1 MGYAIGRVRR
11 SLSVAPRALCRPV
24 TAKVDEGNGR
34 ERVLTEGEI
43 AKAWAACGDDDF
55 GKIVKLLLL
64 TGQRRNEIGGLRW
77 SEVNLADGTIAF
89 AEERVKNGRQHTLPL
104 SRQAVAILAEL
115 PRNGG
120 EAVFRRAIGQELKR
134 G

>member
-1 MGYAIGRVRR
+1 
-11 SLSVAPRALCRPV
+11 
-24 TAKVDEGNGR
+24 
-34 ERVLTEGEI
+34 
-43 AKAWAACGDDDF
+43 
-55 GKIVKLLLL
+55 LL

-104 SRQAVAILAEL
+104 SRQTVAILAEL